1 MTLIGSLLD
10 AEVNT
15 SAPSPS
21 TGGESIADGIMSVLN
36 KLYAL
41 FLELTQNPFIL
52 ALIEVAI
59 ILFISWLFTKIVD
72 IIVSRLEYRAVITKI
87 VGRKIRSIV
96 NASTYIIALIAIIYS
111 LTGISTLLIPIFI
124 VFAAVLFSM
133 WEFFAN
139 IIGYYTILTGKIILQ
154 DTFIRIDKFE
164 GRVKDITPMS
174 IIIESLNGSI
184 IKVPSRYVFSKIIEV
199 PSRNIIAKLRITVE
213 GIPVTH
219 VTKLMERIRDLI
231 LTRTKRGNIPG
242 MQVNVLLE
250 EAGGNT
256 ATYMV
261 SIVIPRTLKRVLADL
276 VNEVQIMLLS
286 ELGEYD
292 IKIEYLGEEY

>member
-1 MTLIGSLLD
+1 MTLTDSILD
-10 AEVNT
+10 VNAST
-15 SAPSPS
+15 SNPPSS
-21 TGGESIADGIMSVLN
+21 NQVGSIADGIMSILN
-36 KLYAL
+36 RLYTL
-41 FLELTQNPFIL
+41 ILELIQNPFIF
-52 ALIEVAI
+52 ALIEIAV

-111 LTGISTLLIPIFI
+111 LTGITTLLIPIFI

-139 IIGYYTILTGKIILQ
+139 IIGYYTILTGKMILQ
-154 DTFIRIDKFE
+154 DTFIRIDGFE
-164 GRVKDITPMS
+164 GKVKDITPMS

-184 IKVPSRYVFSKIIEV
+184 IRVPSRYVFSKIIEV
-199 PSRNIIAKLRITVE
+199 PSRNITAKLKITVE
-213 GIPVTH
+213 GIPITH

-250 EAGGNT
+250 EAGGNSAIYT
-256 ATYMV
+256 V
-261 SIVIPRTLKRVLADL
+261 SVAIPRTLKRVLSDL
-276 VNEVQIMLLS
+276 VNEAQIMLLS

-292 IKIEYLGEEY
+292 VKIEYLGEEY